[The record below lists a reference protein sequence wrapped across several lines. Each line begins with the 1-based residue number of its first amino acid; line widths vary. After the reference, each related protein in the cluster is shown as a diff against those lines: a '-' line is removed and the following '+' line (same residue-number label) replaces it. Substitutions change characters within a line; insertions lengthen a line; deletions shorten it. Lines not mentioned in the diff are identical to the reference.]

1 LAHHQ
6 PAGEAGSE
14 GGGFCQMSL
23 CNKLARSGLFQI
35 LAGTRDPFFP
45 SVRSGGQGVS
55 ALHLALFIYPLSL
68 HTTRHGVKNYNLMLI
83 LAPSLVVEERELLL
97 SDHYA
102 SESMQ
107 NRA

>member
-1 LAHHQ
+1 
-6 PAGEAGSE
+6 
-14 GGGFCQMSL
+14 MM
-23 CNKLARSGLFQI
+23 
-35 LAGTRDPFFP
+35 
-45 SVRSGGQGVS
+45 VRSYRERLLVS
-55 ALHLALFIYPLSL
+55 
-68 HTTRHGVKNYNLMLI
+68 KNYNLMLI